1 MIGLN
6 YLGKMGQ
13 LGNQM
18 FQYAA
23 IKGIARKHNY
33 EFCIPDHDQVVDD
46 GLGNKLRIELFD
58 VFDIKPT
65 SEDVGKY
72 E

>member
-1 MIGLN
+1 MLGLN

-23 IKGIARKHNY
+23 LKGIATKHNY
-33 EFCIPDHDQVVDD
+33 QWCIPNHKQVVDD
-46 GLGNKLRIELFD
+46 GIGNKLRIE
-58 VFDIKPT
+58 
-65 SEDVGKY
+65 
-72 E
+72 

>member
-1 MIGLN
+1 MIGFN

-23 IKGIARKHNY
+23 LKGIANQNGYNY
-33 EFCIPDHDQVVDD
+33 CIPNHDEIFKMD
-46 GLGNKLRIELFD
+46 
-58 VFDIKPT
+58 
-65 SEDVGKY
+65 
-72 E
+72 